1 MKQKANFIDKLLEIV
16 NPAAAVRRLK
26 AKEMLTEFR
35 YEGAM
40 PSRDRQLVGMHD
52 TISSENHSSARDRV
66 QLMAESRDLMQ
77 NSPLVR
83 GLLMELATYTFG
95 TIRYQARTGNPN
107 RDTEYEEAWEAWCKK
122 ADFSGRHNFASMVRL
137 AFIAMLRDGDC
148 GLVKRMSGTNF
159 RLQLIE
165 ADRIG
170 RPHENWMTNT
180 DELDSYFSGVIVNP
194 KTGEPKAYRIF
205 RRTREGMYVDP
216 IDVPANQ
223 FLHIFDPLRIDQY
236 RGITALDT
244 AIPTCRDIYDILRYE
259 KFAVKWNSS
268 NTAIVERKGGEPDEW
283 ATTTDSRGNKIE
295 EVNYGAINYFHE
307 GESIKP
313 FQTARPNATFE
324 AFIEQLERQVCLA
337 LQIPYGFFVN
347 SKDSGGVTGRLESQ
361 KARRACARYQQL
373 VTENVLDPIKD
384 SFFAWAISN
393 NYIKAI
399 KNWRVGRWQ
408 FSAWP
413 TADIGRESAANIEE
427 HKLGLK
433 TASDIYAE
441 QGKDW
446 EEEFEQLAR
455 EQQTLDRLS
464 KEYGISLDRLSQRN
478 PNPTQEQQAEESAP
492 PQEAVK
498 KKAPK
503 QAFDE
508 LWSKH
513 ITEFN
518 CGTGAG
524 GFKSGNKCAVGGG
537 NKNSKPVSKKKTVKA
552 KIKVKQNLKPE
563 SKLKSAM
570 YKAERRWERDLKKWK
585 AVGKDRENDEDFFN
599 ELEAFVENWNSDA
612 NSARTAPLHKAAQK
626 LYGAKLTK
634 YQKDRFS
641 KVKPN
646 TEKRKS
652 AEEVVEH
659 TYKLTQKQLK
669 EMGVT
674 KPITLYRGVNNK
686 QLGGKIKAGD
696 KWQGNALSSW
706 SLSKVVAEGFGQ
718 YVVEAKIQPRDIF
731 SFAGDGFGLP
741 EEREVVV
748 MSRKP
753 ITLSKVCDID
763 ISAPYK
769 GGCGF
774 MGSIPSLHN
783 FGDEIIIEETE
794 ADGNWIKKHKKTEQ
808 LSEFNCGTGAGGF
821 KSGNKC
827 AGGGGKVTAK
837 IKSKRAKESHKP
849 QSSEALVESKNI
861 EKTIARVLNAKVME
875 MQVDEK
881 SGKSKW
887 NPSDLH
893 VRSSINGKS
902 RLVLAEVKG
911 IGIGGEEIKELKATS
926 RKECRKRKH
935 NESEKLKAPT
945 MTIVV
950 DARKIKRWPD
960 GKIRIPV
967 NEKILYV
974 FKGVGSP
981 RIRQQKNRDVIPAG
995 AFAGQTSL
1003 SKLREKISEWNQ
1015 LAWAG
1020 EDKENYRYQP

>member
-1 MKQKANFIDKLLEIV
+1 MKPKTNFIDKLLEIV

-107 RDTEYEEAWEAWCKK
+107 RDTEYEEAWETWCKK

-148 GLVKRMSGTNF
+148 GLVKRMSGADF

-478 PNPTQEQQAEESAP
+478 PNPTQEQQAEEAPAP
-492 PQEAVK
+492 PEVK
-498 KKAPK
+498 KKVNK
-503 QAFDE
+503 QALSE
-508 LWSKH
+508 LCDKH
-513 ITEFN
+513 ILEFN

-524 GFKSGNKCAVGGG
+524 GFKSGNKCAGGGGGGG
-537 NKNSKPVSKKKTVKA
+537 NKKVSKKKTVRA
-552 KIKVKQNLKPE
+552 KIKVKKKLKPE
-563 SKLKSAM
+563 SKLLRAIAK
-570 YKAERRWERDLKKWK
+570 YYGFDWWK
-585 AVGKDRENDEDFFN
+585 DQGIDWDDEKNTKLFENFN
-599 ELEAFVENWNSDA
+599 RLVEEWNSQS
-612 NSARTAPLHKAAQK
+612 NSAATAPLHLAAQK
-626 LYGAKLTK
+626 LYGAKLTSFQKKLIAK
-634 YQKDRFS
+634 YK
-641 KVKPN
+641 KNPKKN
-646 TEKRKS
+646 KA
-652 AEEVVEH
+652 AEEVASMS
-659 TYKLTQKQLK
+659 YKLTQARLK
-669 EMGVT
+669 EIGVT
-674 KPITLYRGVNNK
+674 SSITLYRGVTNNAFS
-686 QLGGKIKAGD
+686 GGGPKAGQ

-706 SLSKVVAEGFGQ
+706 SLSKGIAEAFGER
-718 YVVEAKIQPRDIF
+718 VIEAKIKPKDIF
-731 SFAGDGFGLP
+731 SFASLGFGM
-741 EEREVVV
+741 EEESEVVV
-748 MSRKP
+748 MSSNP
-753 ITLSKVCDID
+753 IKIENVFDGE
-763 ISAPYK
+763 SARDKHQPPK
-769 GGCGF
+769 KWW
-774 MGSIPSLHN
+774 GSENSD
-783 FGDEIIIEETE
+783 FADEIIIEETE
-794 ADGNWIKKHKKTEQ
+794 DDCDWIKYRKKAQQ

-827 AGGGGKVTAK
+827 AGGGGGDQKKIIAT
-837 IKSKRAKESHKP
+837 IKSKRAKENYTA
-849 QSSEALVESKNI
+849 QSSAAILESKNI
-861 EKTIARVLNAKVME
+861 EKTLARVLNAKIME
-875 MQVDEK
+875 MQVDAK
-881 SGKSKW
+881 DGKSRW

-893 VRSSINGKS
+893 VRASINGKS

-911 IGIGGEEIKELKATS
+911 IGIGGVEIKELKATS
-926 RKECRKRKH
+926 RKECRQRKH
-935 NESEKLKAPT
+935 KESTKLKAPT

-950 DARKIKRWPD
+950 DARKIKRLAN
-960 GKIRIPV
+960 GGVRIPV
-967 NEKILYV
+967 NDKIVYV

-981 RIRQQKNRDVIPAG
+981 RIRSQKDRNAVPRG
-995 AFAGQTSL
+995 AAIGRTSL

-1020 EDKENYRYQP
+1020 DDEENYRFQP

>member
-1 MKQKANFIDKLLEIV
+1 
-16 NPAAAVRRLK
+16 
-26 AKEMLTEFR
+26 
-35 YEGAM
+35 
-40 PSRDRQLVGMHD
+40 
-52 TISSENHSSARDRV
+52 
-66 QLMAESRDLMQ
+66 MAESRDLMQ

-107 RDTEYEEAWEAWCKK
+107 RDTEYEEAWETWCKK
-122 ADFSGRHNFASMVRL
+122 ADFSGRHNFAAMVRL

-148 GLVKRMSGTNF
+148 GLVKRMSGTDF

-170 RPHENWMTNT
+170 RPHENWVTNT

-295 EVNYGAINYFHE
+295 EVNYGTINYFHE

-373 VTENVLDPIKD
+373 ITENVLDPIKD

-399 KNWRVGRWQ
+399 KNWRAGRWQ

-524 GFKSGNKCAVGGG
+524 GFKSGNKCA
-537 NKNSKPVSKKKTVKA
+537 
-552 KIKVKQNLKPE
+552 
-563 SKLKSAM
+563 
-570 YKAERRWERDLKKWK
+570 
-585 AVGKDRENDEDFFN
+585 
-599 ELEAFVENWNSDA
+599 
-612 NSARTAPLHKAAQK
+612 
-626 LYGAKLTK
+626 
-634 YQKDRFS
+634 
-641 KVKPN
+641 
-646 TEKRKS
+646 
-652 AEEVVEH
+652 
-659 TYKLTQKQLK
+659 
-669 EMGVT
+669 
-674 KPITLYRGVNNK
+674 
-686 QLGGKIKAGD
+686 
-696 KWQGNALSSW
+696 
-706 SLSKVVAEGFGQ
+706 
-718 YVVEAKIQPRDIF
+718 
-731 SFAGDGFGLP
+731 
-741 EEREVVV
+741 
-748 MSRKP
+748 
-753 ITLSKVCDID
+753 
-763 ISAPYK
+763 
-769 GGCGF
+769 
-774 MGSIPSLHN
+774 
-783 FGDEIIIEETE
+783 
-794 ADGNWIKKHKKTEQ
+794 
-808 LSEFNCGTGAGGF
+808 
-821 KSGNKC
+821 
-827 AGGGGKVTAK
+827 GGGGKVTAK

-861 EKTIARVLNAKVME
+861 EKTIARVLNAKIME

-893 VRSSINGKS
+893 VRLSINGKS
-902 RLVLAEVKG
+902 LLVLAEVKG

-935 NESEKLKAPT
+935 KESEKLKAPT

-960 GKIRIPV
+960 GKIRIPA
-967 NEKILYV
+967 NEKIIYV

-981 RIRQQKNRDVIPAG
+981 RIRQQKNRKVVPAG
-995 AFAGQTSL
+995 ALAGQTSL

>member
-1 MKQKANFIDKLLEIV
+1 MKPKTNFIDKLLEIV

-107 RDTEYEEAWEAWCKK
+107 RDTEYEEAWETWCKK

-148 GLVKRMSGTNF
+148 GLVKRMSGADF

-283 ATTTDSRGNKIE
+283 TTTTDSKGNKIE

-478 PNPTQEQQAEESAP
+478 PNPTQEQQAEEAPAP
-492 PQEAVK
+492 PEVK
-498 KKAPK
+498 KKVNK
-503 QAFDE
+503 QALSE
-508 LWSKH
+508 LCDKH
-513 ITEFN
+513 I
-518 CGTGAG
+518 
-524 GFKSGNKCAVGGG
+524 
-537 NKNSKPVSKKKTVKA
+537 
-552 KIKVKQNLKPE
+552 L
-563 SKLKSAM
+563 
-570 YKAERRWERDLKKWK
+570 
-585 AVGKDRENDEDFFN
+585 
-599 ELEAFVENWNSDA
+599 
-612 NSARTAPLHKAAQK
+612 
-626 LYGAKLTK
+626 
-634 YQKDRFS
+634 
-641 KVKPN
+641 
-646 TEKRKS
+646 
-652 AEEVVEH
+652 
-659 TYKLTQKQLK
+659 
-669 EMGVT
+669 
-674 KPITLYRGVNNK
+674 
-686 QLGGKIKAGD
+686 
-696 KWQGNALSSW
+696 
-706 SLSKVVAEGFGQ
+706 
-718 YVVEAKIQPRDIF
+718 
-731 SFAGDGFGLP
+731 
-741 EEREVVV
+741 
-748 MSRKP
+748 
-753 ITLSKVCDID
+753 
-763 ISAPYK
+763 
-769 GGCGF
+769 
-774 MGSIPSLHN
+774 
-783 FGDEIIIEETE
+783 
-794 ADGNWIKKHKKTEQ
+794 
-808 LSEFNCGTGAGGF
+808 EFNCGTGAGGF

-827 AGGGGKVTAK
+827 AGGGGGDQKKIIAT
-837 IKSKRAKESHKP
+837 IKSKRAKENYSA
-849 QSSEALVESKNI
+849 QSSAAILESKNI
-861 EKTIARVLNAKVME
+861 EKTLARVLNAKIME
-875 MQVDEK
+875 MQVDAK
-881 SGKSKW
+881 DGKSKW

-893 VRSSINGKS
+893 VRASINGKS

-911 IGIGGEEIKELKATS
+911 IGIGGVEIKELKATS
-926 RKECRKRKH
+926 RKECRQRKH
-935 NESEKLKAPT
+935 KESTKLKAPT

-950 DARKIKRWPD
+950 DARKIKRLAN
-960 GKIRIPV
+960 GGVRIPA
-967 NEKILYV
+967 NDKIVYV

-981 RIRQQKNRDVIPAG
+981 RIRSQKDRNAVPRG
-995 AFAGQTSL
+995 AAIGRTSL

-1020 EDKENYRYQP
+1020 DDEENYRFQP